1 MQLMVSVLSSLLL
14 ANISTSV
21 MAEEKALPLAASV
34 IVGLESYPD
43 SEYSSM
49 SRGAGFS
56 IIWDDRRY
64 NNGLKLDENY
74 IRGRATYYHEKDSE
88 KYDDDRYRNSMD
100 AKLHYYRPFT
110 SFGDQQQYIVSAHA
124 RVEGHYNS
132 QQLEELEILA
142 IAGLGL
148 NRRFTDVNHY
158 DLGFVLGAGYSEE
171 EKDDDWPRQ
180 ELGHGVDVLGRSGLG
195 YFVEWNNAY
204 TFTNSGVQITASYSH
219 FSGEWAYDDNQFYKV
234 DHLKFGVIVP
244 LGNQNNLLHFAT
256 EYISRDY
263 ELDLI
268 GFDDVLY
275 RVGAEYIHYF

>member
-1 MQLMVSVLSSLLL
+1 MKLIMSVFSSLIL
-14 ANISTSV
+14 ANISIAV

-49 SRGAGFS
+49 SRGGGFS

-64 NNGLKLDENY
+64 NNGLKLDEIY
-74 IRGRATYYHEKDSE
+74 IRARATYYFEKDSE
-88 KYDDDRYRNSMD
+88 KYDNDRYRDSMD
-100 AKLHYYRPFT
+100 AKFHFYRPFT
-110 SFGDQQQYIVSAHA
+110 SFGDQQQYIVSAHT

-132 QQLEELEILA
+132 QQLEEFEILA

-171 EKDDDWPRQ
+171 EKDDDWPRN
-180 ELGHGVDVLGRSGLG
+180 EL
-195 YFVEWNNAY
+195 
-204 TFTNSGVQITASYSH
+204 
-219 FSGEWAYDDNQFYKV
+219 

-256 EYISRDY
+256 EYVSRDY